1 MATANP
7 TGTHK
12 PVPLP
17 SGSRLSRVW
26 LWRGLGGLM
35 LLIALLLLVFWGT
48 IHRYAMAGTAFGA
61 HLGCTCHYL
70 GGRTLKD
77 CRKDF
82 EPGMSM
88 IFLSADA
95 KAKSVTARF
104 PLIASQTATLR
115 DGAGCALEKWPD

>member
-1 MATANP
+1 MATPNQ
-7 TGTHK
+7 

-17 SGSRLSRVW
+17 ASSRLSRRW
-26 LWRGLGGLM
+26 LLRGFWGLVLVGAVM
-35 LLIALLLLVFWGT
+35 LAVFWGT
-48 IHRYAMAGTAFGA
+48 IHRYATAGAAFGA

-77 CRKDF
+77 CTKDF
-82 EPGMSM
+82 EPGMSL

-104 PLIASQTATLR
+104 PLISSQTATLR
-115 DGAGCALEKWPD
+115 DGAGCVLEKWVD